1 MGASSYL
8 TRKPWGPASL
18 AIDSSRRARASAREG
33 VSGSIPIDWQEVA
46 PAAPSSPRAR
56 SYVARLRNPSAGVGA
71 YTKPERASRMSSRA
85 VLPSTSIFAAFCSRY
100 RSIERS
106 SPSYTEQ
113 RKRHQRQE
121 TPRPEPGPASSST
134 LQSRIRRGQENA
146 GAVSPS
152 FLRMQRR
159 RHKRSNELP
168 FSMQ

>member
-8 TRKPWGPASL
+8 TRKPWGPAS
-18 AIDSSRRARASAREG
+18 SRSTRAEGRAPPHEKESPARFRSIAGGSHLPRPARLERARTSQGFETPPQAWART
-33 VSGSIPIDWQEVA
+33 
-46 PAAPSSPRAR
+46 
-56 SYVARLRNPSAGVGA
+56 RNPKEHLACLPGPLCPRRPYSQRPALDTDLLNGA
-71 YTKPERASRMSSRA
+71 PH
-85 VLPSTSIFAAFCSRY
+85 P
-100 RSIERS
+100 
-106 SPSYTEQ
+106 YTEQ

-121 TPRPEPGPASSST
+121 TPRPEPGPASPST

-146 GAVSPS
+146 GAASPS